1 MCRVDDI
8 SGYKFEDALLN
19 ASHDYLLPAA
29 IGALKRTSS
38 SVREKSLFDLGC
50 GNGAVTNYI
59 AELGYR
65 VAGVDPSVEGVT
77 QANSHYPNLNIKSG
91 SAYDDL
97 RSQFG
102 RFSYVL
108 SIEVVEHLYSPKIFA
123 SNVYNLLDDG
133 GYAIITT
140 PYHGYLK
147 NLALAATNK
156 FDKHFTA
163 MWDHGHIKFW
173 SINTLTQLLKEAG
186 FKSIEFE
193 RIGRIPPLAKSMMAI
208 ARK

>member
-1 MCRVDDI
+1 VYDI

-19 ASHDYLLPAA
+19 GSHDYLLPAA
-29 IGALKRTSS
+29 IDALKRTSS
-38 SVREKSLFDLGC
+38 SVHEKSLFDLGC
-50 GNGAVTNYI
+50 GNGSVTNFI
-59 AELGYR
+59 AGLGYR
-65 VAGVDPSVEGVT
+65 VAGIDPSTEGVA
-77 QANSHYPNLNIKSG
+77 QANSRYPNLNVRIG

-97 RSQFG
+97 RSQYG
-102 RFSYVL
+102 TFSYVL
-108 SIEVVEHLYSPKIFA
+108 SLEVVEHLYSPKIFA

-140 PYHGYLK
+140 PYHGFLK

-173 SINTLTQLLKEAG
+173 SVNTLTQLLKEAG
-186 FKSIEFE
+186 FKSIEFK
-193 RIGRIPPLAKSMMAI
+193 RLGRIPPLAKSMMAV